1 MEKLG
6 TACQLRLVVL
16 DIDGTLTDPAGD
28 ITPPVQAA
36 VTALLQRDIL
46 VVVATGRNLAEMD
59 QVWEI
64 WPQLTRI
71 VYSNGAAITGMG
83 QPLDGYFQGIP
94 AAVARKVYQAA
105 MAADTMPEI
114 YANGKIYV
122 EASRWEKRVY
132 YRAQYLEE
140 TTPGSRTPIPSLEA
154 ILSQGDPRIEKVN
167 VFFPCDDHRLSF
179 EAANQGIGLRTSHT
193 IQGGLEFNNPNATKA
208 EAVAHICKAL
218 GIPAQAVAA
227 LGDSLTDKE
236 LLQWAGCSFAM
247 GNALPD
253 VQACAKQVAPP
264 PTAKTGP
271 YGPSGNRFCPAA
283 PSKTSADLPRQIK
296 NRRPVLLIA
305 QPLGS
310 CFLR

>member
-36 VTALLQRDIL
+36 VAALLRRDIL

-59 QVWEI
+59 QVWDA

-71 VYSNGAAITGMG
+71 AYSNGAAITGMG

-167 VFFPCDDHRLSF
+167 VFFPCGDHRLTF

-193 IQGGLEFNNPNATKA
+193 IQGGLEFNNPKANKA
-208 EAVAHICKAL
+208 EAVAHICKVL

-227 LGDSLTDKE
+227 LGDSQTDME
-236 LLQWAGCSFAM
+236 LLQWAGFSFAM

-264 PTAKTGP
+264 NSQDGAVWAI
-271 YGPSGNRFCPAA
+271 REQI
-283 PSKTSADLPRQIK
+283 LPRCPQ
-296 NRRPVLLIA
+296 
-305 QPLGS
+305 
-310 CFLR
+310 

>member
-94 AAVARKVYQAA
+94 ADVARKVYQAA

-154 ILSQGDPRIEKVN
+154 ILSRADARIEKVN
-167 VFFPCDDHRLSF
+167 VFFPCGDHRLTF

-193 IQGGLEFNNPNATKA
+193 IQGGLEFNNPKANKA

-218 GIPAQAVAA
+218 SIPAQAVAA
-227 LGDSLTDKE
+227 LGDSQTDKE
-236 LLQWAGCSFAM
+236 LLQWAGFSFAM

-264 PTAKTGP
+264 NSQDGAVWAI
-271 YGPSGNRFCPAA
+271 REQI
-283 PSKTSADLPRQIK
+283 LPRCPQ
-296 NRRPVLLIA
+296 
-305 QPLGS
+305 
-310 CFLR
+310 

>member
-1 MEKLG
+1 MEDLQ
-6 TACQLRLVVL
+6 ASCRLRLAVL

-36 VTALLQRDIL
+36 VAALLRRDIL

-59 QVWEI
+59 QVWDA

-71 VYSNGAAITGMG
+71 AYSNGAAIAGMG
-83 QPLDGYFQGIP
+83 QPLDDYFQGIP
-94 AAVARKVYQAA
+94 ADVARKVYQAA

-154 ILSQGDPRIEKVN
+154 ILSWGDARIEKVN
-167 VFFPCDDHRLSF
+167 VFFPCDDHRLTF

-193 IQGGLEFNNPNATKA
+193 IQGGLEFNNPKANKA
-208 EAVAHICKAL
+208 EAIAHICKAL
-218 GIPAQAVAA
+218 SIPAQAVAA
-227 LGDSLTDKE
+227 LGDSQTDKE

-264 PTAKTGP
+264 NSQDGAVWAI
-271 YGPSGNRFCPAA
+271 REQI
-283 PSKTSADLPRQIK
+283 LPRCPQ
-296 NRRPVLLIA
+296 
-305 QPLGS
+305 
-310 CFLR
+310 

>member
-71 VYSNGAAITGMG
+71 AYSNGAAITGMG
-83 QPLDGYFQGIP
+83 QPLDDYFQGIP

-154 ILSQGDPRIEKVN
+154 ILSRADARIEKVN
-167 VFFPCDDHRLSF
+167 VFFPCDDHRLTF
-179 EAANQGIGLRTSHT
+179 EAANQSIGLRTSHT
-193 IQGGLEFNNPNATKA
+193 IQGGLEFNNPKANKA

-218 GIPAQAVAA
+218 SIPAQAVAA
-227 LGDSLTDKE
+227 LGDSQTDME
-236 LLQWAGCSFAM
+236 LLQWAGFSFAM
-247 GNALPD
+247 GNALPH
-253 VQACAKQVAPP
+253 VQACAKGVAPP
-264 PTAKTGP
+264 NSQDGAVWAI
-271 YGPSGNRFCPAA
+271 REQI
-283 PSKTSADLPRQIK
+283 LPRCPQ
-296 NRRPVLLIA
+296 
-305 QPLGS
+305 
-310 CFLR
+310 

>member
-264 PTAKTGP
+264 QQPRRGRMGHPGTDFAPLPPVKPRRTYPAK
-271 YGPSGNRFCPAA
+271 
-283 PSKTSADLPRQIK
+283 
-296 NRRPVLLIA
+296 
-305 QPLGS
+305 
-310 CFLR
+310 

>member
-1 MEKLG
+1 MEDLQ
-6 TACQLRLVVL
+6 ASCRLRLAVL

-36 VTALLQRDIL
+36 VAALLRRDIL

-59 QVWEI
+59 HVWDA

-71 VYSNGAAITGMG
+71 AYSNGAAIAGMG
-83 QPLDGYFQGIP
+83 QPLDDYFQGIP
-94 AAVARKVYQAA
+94 ADVARRVYQSA
-105 MAADTMPEI
+105 MTADTMPEI

-122 EASRWEKRVY
+122 EASRWEKRAY

-154 ILSQGDPRIEKVN
+154 ILSRGDARIEKVN
-167 VFFPCDDHRLSF
+167 VFFPCDDHRLTF

-193 IQGGLEFNNPNATKA
+193 IQGGLEFNNPKANKA
-208 EAVAHICKAL
+208 EAIAHICKAL
-218 GIPAQAVAA
+218 SIPAQAVAA
-227 LGDSLTDKE
+227 LGDSQTDKE

-264 PTAKTGP
+264 NSQDGAVWAI
-271 YGPSGNRFCPAA
+271 REQI
-283 PSKTSADLPRQIK
+283 LPRCPQ
-296 NRRPVLLIA
+296 
-305 QPLGS
+305 
-310 CFLR
+310 

>member
-154 ILSQGDPRIEKVN
+154 ILSQGDARIEKVN

-193 IQGGLEFNNPNATKA
+193 IQGGLEFNNPKANKA

-218 GIPAQAVAA
+218 SIPAQAVAA
-227 LGDSLTDKE
+227 LGDSQTDKE

-264 PTAKTGP
+264 NSQDGAVWAI
-271 YGPSGNRFCPAA
+271 REQI
-283 PSKTSADLPRQIK
+283 LPRCPQ
-296 NRRPVLLIA
+296 
-305 QPLGS
+305 
-310 CFLR
+310 

>member
-1 MEKLG
+1 M
-6 TACQLRLVVL
+6 R
-16 DIDGTLTDPAGD
+16 
-28 ITPPVQAA
+28 
-36 VTALLQRDIL
+36 RDIL

-167 VFFPCDDHRLSF
+167 VFFPCGDHRLTF

-193 IQGGLEFNNPNATKA
+193 IQGGLEFNNPKATKA
-208 EAVAHICKAL
+208 EAVAHICKVL

-227 LGDSLTDKE
+227 LGDSQTDME
-236 LLQWAGCSFAM
+236 LLRWAGFSFAM
-247 GNALPD
+247 GNALPP
-253 VQACAKQVAPP
+253 VQACAKGVAP
-264 PTAKTGP
+264 ANNQDG
-271 YGPSGNRFCPAA
+271 AA
-283 PSKTSADLPRQIK
+283 WAIREQILPRCPQ
-296 NRRPVLLIA
+296 
-305 QPLGS
+305 
-310 CFLR
+310 

>member
-1 MEKLG
+1 MEDLQ
-6 TACQLRLVVL
+6 ASCRLRLVVL

-167 VFFPCDDHRLSF
+167 VFFPYGDDRLTF

-193 IQGGLEFNNPNATKA
+193 IQGGLEFNNPKANKA

-218 GIPAQAVAA
+218 SIPAQAVAA
-227 LGDSLTDKE
+227 LGDSQTDKE

-264 PTAKTGP
+264 NSQDGAVWAI
-271 YGPSGNRFCPAA
+271 REQI
-283 PSKTSADLPRQIK
+283 LPRCPQ
-296 NRRPVLLIA
+296 
-305 QPLGS
+305 
-310 CFLR
+310 

>member
-1 MEKLG
+1 
-6 TACQLRLVVL
+6 
-16 DIDGTLTDPAGD
+16 
-28 ITPPVQAA
+28 
-36 VTALLQRDIL
+36 
-46 VVVATGRNLAEMD
+46 
-59 QVWEI
+59 
-64 WPQLTRI
+64 
-71 VYSNGAAITGMG
+71 MG
-83 QPLDGYFQGIP
+83 QPLDDYFQGIP
-94 AAVARKVYQAA
+94 ADVARRVYQSA

-167 VFFPCDDHRLSF
+167 VFFPCGDHRLTF

-193 IQGGLEFNNPNATKA
+193 IQGGLEFNNPKATKA
-208 EAVAHICKAL
+208 EAVAHICKVL

-227 LGDSLTDKE
+227 LGDSQTDKE
-236 LLQWAGCSFAM
+236 LLQWAGFSFAM
-247 GNALPD
+247 AMPCPMCKL
-253 VQACAKQVAPP
+253 APRGWP
-264 PTAKTGP
+264 RLTARMGP
-271 YGPSGNRFCPAA
+271 HGPSGNRFCPAA

-296 NRRPVLLIA
+296 NRRPMLLIA

>member
-1 MEKLG
+1 MEDLQ
-6 TACQLRLVVL
+6 ASCRLRLVVL

-36 VTALLQRDIL
+36 VAALLRRDIL

-59 QVWEI
+59 QVWDA

-71 VYSNGAAITGMG
+71 AYSNGAAITGMG
-83 QPLDGYFQGIP
+83 QPLDDYFQGIP
-94 AAVARKVYQAA
+94 ADVARKVYQAA

-167 VFFPCDDHRLSF
+167 VFFPCGDHRLTF

-193 IQGGLEFNNPNATKA
+193 IQGGLEFNNPKANKA

-218 GIPAQAVAA
+218 SIPAQAVAA
-227 LGDSLTDKE
+227 LGDSQTDKE

-253 VQACAKQVAPP
+253 VQACAKGVAP
-264 PTAKTGP
+264 ANSQDG
-271 YGPSGNRFCPAA
+271 AA
-283 PSKTSADLPRQIK
+283 WAIREQILPRCPQ
-296 NRRPVLLIA
+296 
-305 QPLGS
+305 
-310 CFLR
+310 

>member
-1 MEKLG
+1 MEDLQ
-6 TACQLRLVVL
+6 ASCRLRLVVL

-167 VFFPCDDHRLSF
+167 VFFPCGDDRLTF

-193 IQGGLEFNNPNATKA
+193 IQGGLEFNNPKANKA
-208 EAVAHICKAL
+208 EAIAHICKAL
-218 GIPAQAVAA
+218 AIPAQAVAA
-227 LGDSLTDKE
+227 LGDSQTDKE

-264 PTAKTGP
+264 NSQDGAVWAI
-271 YGPSGNRFCPAA
+271 REQI
-283 PSKTSADLPRQIK
+283 LPRCPQ
-296 NRRPVLLIA
+296 
-305 QPLGS
+305 
-310 CFLR
+310 

>member
-36 VTALLQRDIL
+36 VAALLRRDIL

-59 QVWEI
+59 QVWDA

-71 VYSNGAAITGMG
+71 AYSNGAAITGMG
-83 QPLDGYFQGIP
+83 QPLDDYFQGIP
-94 AAVARKVYQAA
+94 ADVARRVYQAA

-167 VFFPCDDHRLSF
+167 VFFPCGDHRLTF

-193 IQGGLEFNNPNATKA
+193 IQGGLEFNNPKATKV

-218 GIPAQAVAA
+218 SIPAQAVAA
-227 LGDSLTDKE
+227 LGDSQTDME
-236 LLQWAGCSFAM
+236 LLQWAGFSFAM
-247 GNALPD
+247 GNALPH
-253 VQACAKQVAPP
+253 VQACAKGVAP
-264 PTAKTGP
+264 ANSQDG
-271 YGPSGNRFCPAA
+271 AA
-283 PSKTSADLPRQIK
+283 WAIREQILPRCPQ
-296 NRRPVLLIA
+296 
-305 QPLGS
+305 
-310 CFLR
+310 

>member
-1 MEKLG
+1 MEDLQ
-6 TACQLRLVVL
+6 ASCRLRLVVL

-167 VFFPCDDHRLSF
+167 VFFPCGDHRLTF

-193 IQGGLEFNNPNATKA
+193 IQGGLEFNNPKAIKA

-218 GIPAQAVAA
+218 SIPAQAVAA
-227 LGDSLTDKE
+227 LGDSQTDKE

-264 PTAKTGP
+264 NSQDG
-271 YGPSGNRFCPAA
+271 AA
-283 PSKTSADLPRQIK
+283 WAIREQILPRCPQ
-296 NRRPVLLIA
+296 
-305 QPLGS
+305 
-310 CFLR
+310 

>member
-114 YANGKIYV
+114 YANGKIYA

-167 VFFPCDDHRLSF
+167 VFFPCGDHRLTF

-193 IQGGLEFNNPNATKA
+193 IQGGLEFNNPKATKV

-218 GIPAQAVAA
+218 SIPAQAVAA
-227 LGDSLTDKE
+227 LGDSQTDME
-236 LLQWAGCSFAM
+236 LLQWAGFSFAM
-247 GNALPD
+247 GNALPH
-253 VQACAKQVAPP
+253 VQACAKGVAP
-264 PTAKTGP
+264 ANSQDG
-271 YGPSGNRFCPAA
+271 AA
-283 PSKTSADLPRQIK
+283 WAIREQILPRCPQ
-296 NRRPVLLIA
+296 
-305 QPLGS
+305 
-310 CFLR
+310 

>member
-1 MEKLG
+1 MEDLQ
-6 TACQLRLVVL
+6 ASCRLRLAVL

-36 VTALLQRDIL
+36 VAALLRRDIL

-59 QVWEI
+59 QVWNA

-71 VYSNGAAITGMG
+71 AYSNGAAIAGMG
-83 QPLDGYFQGIP
+83 RPLDDYFQGIP
-94 AAVARKVYQAA
+94 ADVARRVYQSA
-105 MAADTMPEI
+105 MTADTMPEI

-122 EASRWEKRVY
+122 EASRWKKRVY

-154 ILSQGDPRIEKVN
+154 ILSRADARIEKVN
-167 VFFPCDDHRLSF
+167 VFFPCDDHRLTF

-193 IQGGLEFNNPNATKA
+193 IQGGLEFNNPKANKA
-208 EAVAHICKAL
+208 EAIAHICKAL
-218 GIPAQAVAA
+218 AIPAQAVAA
-227 LGDSLTDKE
+227 LGDSQTDKE

-264 PTAKTGP
+264 NSQDGAVWAI
-271 YGPSGNRFCPAA
+271 REQI
-283 PSKTSADLPRQIK
+283 LPRCPQ
-296 NRRPVLLIA
+296 
-305 QPLGS
+305 
-310 CFLR
+310 

>member
-6 TACQLRLVVL
+6 TACQLRLVML

-36 VTALLQRDIL
+36 VAALLRRDIL

-59 QVWEI
+59 QVWDA

-71 VYSNGAAITGMG
+71 AYSNGAAITGMG

-154 ILSQGDPRIEKVN
+154 ILSRADARIEKVN

-193 IQGGLEFNNPNATKA
+193 IQGGLEFNNPKANKA
-208 EAVAHICKAL
+208 EAVAHICKVL

-227 LGDSLTDKE
+227 LGDSQTDME

-247 GNALPD
+247 GNALPY
-253 VQACAKQVAPP
+253 VQACAKGVAP
-264 PTAKTGP
+264 ANSQDG
-271 YGPSGNRFCPAA
+271 AA
-283 PSKTSADLPRQIK
+283 WAIREQILPRCPQ
-296 NRRPVLLIA
+296 
-305 QPLGS
+305 
-310 CFLR
+310 

>member
-1 MEKLG
+1 MEDLQ
-6 TACQLRLVVL
+6 ASCRLRLVVL

-193 IQGGLEFNNPNATKA
+193 IQGGLEFNNPKANKA

-218 GIPAQAVAA
+218 SIPAQAVAA
-227 LGDSLTDKE
+227 LGDSQTDME

-264 PTAKTGP
+264 NSQDG
-271 YGPSGNRFCPAA
+271 AA
-283 PSKTSADLPRQIK
+283 WAIREQILPRCPQ
-296 NRRPVLLIA
+296 
-305 QPLGS
+305 
-310 CFLR
+310 

>member
-1 MEKLG
+1 MEDLQ
-6 TACQLRLVVL
+6 ASCRLRLAVL

-36 VTALLQRDIL
+36 VAALLRRDIL

-59 QVWEI
+59 QVWNA

-71 VYSNGAAITGMG
+71 AYSNGAAIAGMG
-83 QPLDGYFQGIP
+83 RPLDDYFQGIP
-94 AAVARKVYQAA
+94 ADVARRVYQSA
-105 MAADTMPEI
+105 MTADTMPEI

-122 EASRWEKRVY
+122 EASRWEKRAY

-154 ILSQGDPRIEKVN
+154 ILSRADARIEKVN
-167 VFFPCDDHRLSF
+167 VFFPCDDHRLTF

-193 IQGGLEFNNPNATKA
+193 IQGGLEFNNPKANKA
-208 EAVAHICKAL
+208 EAIAHICKAL
-218 GIPAQAVAA
+218 AIPAQAVAA
-227 LGDSLTDKE
+227 LGDSQTDKE
-236 LLQWAGCSFAM
+236 LLQWAGCSLAM

-264 PTAKTGP
+264 NSQDGAVWAI
-271 YGPSGNRFCPAA
+271 REQI
-283 PSKTSADLPRQIK
+283 LPRCPQ
-296 NRRPVLLIA
+296 
-305 QPLGS
+305 
-310 CFLR
+310 

>member
-1 MEKLG
+1 MEDLQ
-6 TACQLRLVVL
+6 ASCRLRLVVL

-36 VTALLQRDIL
+36 VAALLRRDIL

-94 AAVARKVYQAA
+94 AAVARRVYQAA

-154 ILSQGDPRIEKVN
+154 ILSRADARIEKVN
-167 VFFPCDDHRLSF
+167 VFFPCDDHRLTF

-193 IQGGLEFNNPNATKA
+193 IQGGLEFNNPKANKA
-208 EAVAHICKAL
+208 EAIAHICKAL

-227 LGDSLTDKE
+227 LGDSQTDME
-236 LLQWAGCSFAM
+236 LLQWAGFSFAM

-264 PTAKTGP
+264 NSQDG
-271 YGPSGNRFCPAA
+271 AA
-283 PSKTSADLPRQIK
+283 WAIREQILPRCPQ
-296 NRRPVLLIA
+296 
-305 QPLGS
+305 
-310 CFLR
+310 

>member
-167 VFFPCDDHRLSF
+167 VFFPCGDHRLTF

-193 IQGGLEFNNPNATKA
+193 IQGGLEFNNPKANKA

-218 GIPAQAVAA
+218 SIPAQAVAA
-227 LGDSLTDKE
+227 LGDSQTDKE

-264 PTAKTGP
+264 NSQDGAVWAI
-271 YGPSGNRFCPAA
+271 REQI
-283 PSKTSADLPRQIK
+283 LPRCPQ
-296 NRRPVLLIA
+296 
-305 QPLGS
+305 
-310 CFLR
+310 

>member
-167 VFFPCDDHRLSF
+167 VFFPCGDDRLTF

-193 IQGGLEFNNPNATKA
+193 IQGGLEFNNPKANKA

-218 GIPAQAVAA
+218 SIPAQAVAA
-227 LGDSLTDKE
+227 LGDSQTDKE

-264 PTAKTGP
+264 NSQDGAVWAI
-271 YGPSGNRFCPAA
+271 REQI
-283 PSKTSADLPRQIK
+283 LPRCPQ
-296 NRRPVLLIA
+296 
-305 QPLGS
+305 
-310 CFLR
+310 

>member
-36 VTALLQRDIL
+36 VAALLRRDIL
-46 VVVATGRNLAEMD
+46 VVVATGRNSAEMD
-59 QVWEI
+59 QVWDA

-71 VYSNGAAITGMG
+71 AYSNGAAITGMG
-83 QPLDGYFQGIP
+83 QPLDDYFQGIP
-94 AAVARKVYQAA
+94 ADVARRVYQAA

-154 ILSQGDPRIEKVN
+154 ILSRADARIEKVN

-193 IQGGLEFNNPNATKA
+193 IQGGLEFNNPKANKA
-208 EAVAHICKAL
+208 EAVAHICKVL

-227 LGDSLTDKE
+227 LGDSQTDKE

-264 PTAKTGP
+264 NSQDGAVWAI
-271 YGPSGNRFCPAA
+271 REQI
-283 PSKTSADLPRQIK
+283 LPRCPQ
-296 NRRPVLLIA
+296 
-305 QPLGS
+305 
-310 CFLR
+310 

>member
-1 MEKLG
+1 MEKFG

-36 VTALLQRDIL
+36 VAALLRRDIL

-59 QVWEI
+59 QVWDA

-71 VYSNGAAITGMG
+71 AYSNGAAITGMG

-154 ILSQGDPRIEKVN
+154 ILSRADARIEKVN

-193 IQGGLEFNNPNATKA
+193 IQGGLEFNNPKANKA

-218 GIPAQAVAA
+218 SIPAQAVAA
-227 LGDSLTDKE
+227 LGDSQTDKE

-247 GNALPD
+247 GNALPH
-253 VQACAKQVAPP
+253 VQACAKGVAP
-264 PTAKTGP
+264 ANSQDGAVWAI
-271 YGPSGNRFCPAA
+271 REQI
-283 PSKTSADLPRQIK
+283 LPRCPQ
-296 NRRPVLLIA
+296 
-305 QPLGS
+305 
-310 CFLR
+310 

>member
-83 QPLDGYFQGIP
+83 QPLDDYFQGIP

-167 VFFPCDDHRLSF
+167 VFFPCGDHRLTF

-193 IQGGLEFNNPNATKA
+193 IQGGLEFNNPKANKA
-208 EAVAHICKAL
+208 EAVAHICKVL

-227 LGDSLTDKE
+227 LGDSQTDME
-236 LLQWAGCSFAM
+236 LLQWAGFSFAM
-247 GNALPD
+247 GNALPH
-253 VQACAKQVAPP
+253 VQACAKGVAP
-264 PTAKTGP
+264 ANSQDG
-271 YGPSGNRFCPAA
+271 AA
-283 PSKTSADLPRQIK
+283 WAIREQILPRCPQ
-296 NRRPVLLIA
+296 
-305 QPLGS
+305 
-310 CFLR
+310 

>member
-1 MEKLG
+1 MEDLQ
-6 TACQLRLVVL
+6 ASCRLRLVVL

-36 VTALLQRDIL
+36 VAALLRRDIL

-59 QVWEI
+59 QVWDA

-71 VYSNGAAITGMG
+71 AYSNGAAITGMG

-167 VFFPCDDHRLSF
+167 VFFPCGDDRLTF

-193 IQGGLEFNNPNATKA
+193 IQGGLEFNNPKANKA

-218 GIPAQAVAA
+218 SIPAQAVAA
-227 LGDSLTDKE
+227 LGDSQTDKE

-253 VQACAKQVAPP
+253 VQACAKQVAP
-264 PTAKTGP
+264 ANSQDG
-271 YGPSGNRFCPAA
+271 AA
-283 PSKTSADLPRQIK
+283 WAIREQILPRCPQ
-296 NRRPVLLIA
+296 
-305 QPLGS
+305 
-310 CFLR
+310 

>member
-1 MEKLG
+1 MEDLQ
-6 TACQLRLVVL
+6 ASCRLRLVVL

-154 ILSQGDPRIEKVN
+154 ILSQGDPCIEKVN
-167 VFFPCDDHRLSF
+167 VFFPCGDDRLTF

-193 IQGGLEFNNPNATKA
+193 IQGGLEFNNPKANKA

-218 GIPAQAVAA
+218 SIPAQAVAA
-227 LGDSLTDKE
+227 LGDSQTDME
-236 LLQWAGCSFAM
+236 LLQWAGFSFAM

-264 PTAKTGP
+264 NSQDGAVWAI
-271 YGPSGNRFCPAA
+271 REQI
-283 PSKTSADLPRQIK
+283 LPRCPQ
-296 NRRPVLLIA
+296 
-305 QPLGS
+305 
-310 CFLR
+310 

>member
-6 TACQLRLVVL
+6 TACQLRLVML
-16 DIDGTLTDPAGD
+16 DIDDTLTDPAGD

-36 VTALLQRDIL
+36 VAALLRRDIL

-59 QVWEI
+59 QVWDA

-71 VYSNGAAITGMG
+71 AYSNGAAITGMG

-154 ILSQGDPRIEKVN
+154 ILSRADARIEKVN

-193 IQGGLEFNNPNATKA
+193 IQGGLEFNNPKANKA
-208 EAVAHICKAL
+208 EAVAHICKVL

-227 LGDSLTDKE
+227 LGDSQTDME

-247 GNALPD
+247 GNALPY
-253 VQACAKQVAPP
+253 VQACAKGVAP
-264 PTAKTGP
+264 ANSQDG
-271 YGPSGNRFCPAA
+271 AA
-283 PSKTSADLPRQIK
+283 WAIREQILPRCPQ
-296 NRRPVLLIA
+296 
-305 QPLGS
+305 
-310 CFLR
+310 

>member
-36 VTALLQRDIL
+36 VAALLRRDIL

-59 QVWEI
+59 QVWDA

-71 VYSNGAAITGMG
+71 AYSNGAAITGMG
-83 QPLDGYFQGIP
+83 QPLDDYFQGIP
-94 AAVARKVYQAA
+94 ADVARKVYQAA

-140 TTPGSRTPIPSLEA
+140 TTPGSRTSIPSLEA

-167 VFFPCDDHRLSF
+167 VFFPCGDHRLTF

-193 IQGGLEFNNPNATKA
+193 IQGGLEFNNPKANKA
-208 EAVAHICKAL
+208 EAVAHICKVL
-218 GIPAQAVAA
+218 SIPAQAVAA
-227 LGDSLTDKE
+227 LGDSQTDME
-236 LLQWAGCSFAM
+236 LLQWAGFSFAM
-247 GNALPD
+247 GNALPH
-253 VQACAKQVAPP
+253 VQACAKGVAP
-264 PTAKTGP
+264 ANSQDG
-271 YGPSGNRFCPAA
+271 AA
-283 PSKTSADLPRQIK
+283 WAIREQILPRCPQ
-296 NRRPVLLIA
+296 
-305 QPLGS
+305 
-310 CFLR
+310 

>member
-167 VFFPCDDHRLSF
+167 VFFPCGDHRLTF

-193 IQGGLEFNNPNATKA
+193 IQGGLEFNNPKANKA

-218 GIPAQAVAA
+218 SIPAQAVAA
-227 LGDSLTDKE
+227 LGDSQTDME

-264 PTAKTGP
+264 NSQDGAVWAI
-271 YGPSGNRFCPAA
+271 REQI
-283 PSKTSADLPRQIK
+283 LPRCPQ
-296 NRRPVLLIA
+296 
-305 QPLGS
+305 
-310 CFLR
+310 

>member
-1 MEKLG
+1 MEDLQ
-6 TACQLRLVVL
+6 ASCRLRLAVL

-36 VTALLQRDIL
+36 VAALLQRDIL

-59 QVWEI
+59 QVWDA

-71 VYSNGAAITGMG
+71 AYSNGAAIAGMG
-83 QPLDGYFQGIP
+83 QPLDDYFQGIP
-94 AAVARKVYQAA
+94 ADVARKVYQAA

-154 ILSQGDPRIEKVN
+154 ILSRADAHIEKVN

-193 IQGGLEFNNPNATKA
+193 IQGGLEFNNPKANKA
-208 EAVAHICKAL
+208 EAIAHICKAL
-218 GIPAQAVAA
+218 SIPAQAVAA
-227 LGDSLTDKE
+227 LGDSQTDKE

-247 GNALPD
+247 GNALSD

-264 PTAKTGP
+264 NSQDGAVWAI
-271 YGPSGNRFCPAA
+271 REQI
-283 PSKTSADLPRQIK
+283 LPRCPQ
-296 NRRPVLLIA
+296 
-305 QPLGS
+305 
-310 CFLR
+310 

>member
-154 ILSQGDPRIEKVN
+154 ILSRADARIEKVN
-167 VFFPCDDHRLSF
+167 VFFPCGDDRLSF

-193 IQGGLEFNNPNATKA
+193 IQGGLEFNNPKANKA

-218 GIPAQAVAA
+218 SIPAQAVAA
-227 LGDSLTDKE
+227 LGDSQTDKE

-264 PTAKTGP
+264 NSQDGAVWAI
-271 YGPSGNRFCPAA
+271 REQI
-283 PSKTSADLPRQIK
+283 LPRCPQ
-296 NRRPVLLIA
+296 
-305 QPLGS
+305 
-310 CFLR
+310 

>member
-1 MEKLG
+1 MEDLQ
-6 TACQLRLVVL
+6 ASCRLRLAVL

-36 VTALLQRDIL
+36 VAALLRRDIL

-59 QVWEI
+59 HVWDA

-71 VYSNGAAITGMG
+71 AYSNGAAIAGMG
-83 QPLDGYFQGIP
+83 QPLDDYFQGIP
-94 AAVARKVYQAA
+94 ADVARRVYQAA

-154 ILSQGDPRIEKVN
+154 ILSRADARIEKVN
-167 VFFPCDDHRLSF
+167 VFFPCDDHRLTF

-193 IQGGLEFNNPNATKA
+193 IQGGLEFNNPKANKA
-208 EAVAHICKAL
+208 EAIAHICKAL
-218 GIPAQAVAA
+218 SIPAQAVAA
-227 LGDSLTDKE
+227 LGDSQTDKE

-264 PTAKTGP
+264 NSQDGAVWAI
-271 YGPSGNRFCPAA
+271 REQI
-283 PSKTSADLPRQIK
+283 LPRCPQ
-296 NRRPVLLIA
+296 
-305 QPLGS
+305 
-310 CFLR
+310 

>member
-36 VTALLQRDIL
+36 VAALLRRDIL

>member
-1 MEKLG
+1 MEDLQ
-6 TACQLRLVVL
+6 ASCRLRLAVL

-36 VTALLQRDIL
+36 VAALLRRDIL

-59 QVWEI
+59 QVWDA

-71 VYSNGAAITGMG
+71 AYSNGAAIAGMG
-83 QPLDGYFQGIP
+83 RPLDDYFQGIP
-94 AAVARKVYQAA
+94 ADVARRVYQAA

-154 ILSQGDPRIEKVN
+154 ILSRADARIEKVN
-167 VFFPCDDHRLSF
+167 VFFPCDDHRLTF

-193 IQGGLEFNNPNATKA
+193 IQGGLEFNNPKANKA
-208 EAVAHICKAL
+208 EAIAHICKAL
-218 GIPAQAVAA
+218 AIPAQAVAA
-227 LGDSLTDKE
+227 LGDSQTDKE

-264 PTAKTGP
+264 NSQDGAVWAI
-271 YGPSGNRFCPAA
+271 REQI
-283 PSKTSADLPRQIK
+283 LPRCPQ
-296 NRRPVLLIA
+296 
-305 QPLGS
+305 
-310 CFLR
+310 

>member
-36 VTALLQRDIL
+36 VAALLRRDIL

-59 QVWEI
+59 QIWEI

-71 VYSNGAAITGMG
+71 AYSNGAAITGMG

-167 VFFPCDDHRLSF
+167 VFFPCDDHRLTF

-193 IQGGLEFNNPNATKA
+193 IQGGLEFNNPKANKA

-218 GIPAQAVAA
+218 SIPAQAVAA
-227 LGDSLTDKE
+227 LGDSQTDKE

-264 PTAKTGP
+264 NSQDGAVWAI
-271 YGPSGNRFCPAA
+271 REQI
-283 PSKTSADLPRQIK
+283 LPRCPQ
-296 NRRPVLLIA
+296 
-305 QPLGS
+305 
-310 CFLR
+310 

>member
-1 MEKLG
+1 MEDLQ
-6 TACQLRLVVL
+6 ASCRLRLVVL

-167 VFFPCDDHRLSF
+167 VFFPCGDHRLTF

-193 IQGGLEFNNPNATKA
+193 IQGGLEFNNPKANKA

-218 GIPAQAVAA
+218 SIPAQAVAA
-227 LGDSLTDKE
+227 LGDSQTDKE

-264 PTAKTGP
+264 NSQDGAVWAI
-271 YGPSGNRFCPAA
+271 REQI
-283 PSKTSADLPRQIK
+283 LPRCPQ
-296 NRRPVLLIA
+296 
-305 QPLGS
+305 
-310 CFLR
+310 

>member
-46 VVVATGRNLAEMD
+46 VLVATGRNLAEMD

-94 AAVARKVYQAA
+94 AAVARRVYQAA

-154 ILSQGDPRIEKVN
+154 ILSRADARIEKVN

-193 IQGGLEFNNPNATKA
+193 IQGGLEFNNPKANKA
-208 EAVAHICKAL
+208 EAVAHICKVL

-227 LGDSLTDKE
+227 LGDSQTDKE

-264 PTAKTGP
+264 NSQDG
-271 YGPSGNRFCPAA
+271 AA
-283 PSKTSADLPRQIK
+283 WAIREQILPRCPQ
-296 NRRPVLLIA
+296 
-305 QPLGS
+305 
-310 CFLR
+310 